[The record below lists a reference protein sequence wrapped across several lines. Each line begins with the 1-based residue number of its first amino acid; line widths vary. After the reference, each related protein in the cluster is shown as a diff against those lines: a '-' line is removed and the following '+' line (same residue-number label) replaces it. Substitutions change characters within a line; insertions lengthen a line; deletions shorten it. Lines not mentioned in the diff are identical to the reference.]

1 MKLMEK
7 TKKLKILML
16 EDSRDDAGLIER
28 TLRKDQLDFVTERVD
43 TRDDFNNSLKR
54 FQPDVIL
61 SDHGMPEFNSIEAL
75 KICSKE
81 RIYSPFILVTGTV
94 SEEFAAT
101 CLKLGADDYIL
112 KSNLSRLPSAI
123 LRALKERKLIYLKRE
138 ARRALRKQNES
149 LLKANQELL
158 KVNHELDNFV
168 YSVSHNL
175 RGPLTSVL
183 GLLQL
188 ARLEGPS
195 KELAAIHTMI
205 NSSILRLDDTLEEI
219 IDYSKN
225 ARNDIE
231 VEEINL
237 EQFIRDTIKKIE
249 VRGQKD
255 VNWMIEVDNQSAV
268 KTDKTRLRVIVTN
281 ILSNAVQY
289 SDNAKEPLVAITAVA
304 TPGNLNFTIR
314 DNGIGIK
321 TEVLPRV
328 FEMFFR
334 GTESSQGAGLGLY
347 VTRETIKR
355 MKGTIDVT
363 SEWGVGTTVS
373 FTVPNAS

>member
-1 MKLMEK
+1 MEK

-28 TLRKDQLDFVTERVD
+28 TLRKDQIDFVTERVD
-43 TRDDFNNSLKR
+43 TREDFNQSLLN

-61 SDHGMPEFNSIEAL
+61 SDHGMPAFNSIEAL
-75 KICSKE
+75 KICMKE
-81 RIYSPFILVTGTV
+81 RKFAPFILVTGTV

-175 RGPLTSVL
+175 RGPLTSVM
-183 GLLQL
+183 GLIKLAQL
-188 ARLEGPS
+188 EEQS
-195 KELAAIHTMI
+195 KGLTTIHTMI
-205 NSSILRLDDTLEEI
+205 NSSIMRLDETLGEI

-237 EQFIRDTIKKIE
+237 EQLIRTAIDKLGF
-249 VRGQKD
+249 RDQNHN
-255 VNWMIEVDNQSAV
+255 VNWMIEVENHVSV
-268 KTDKTRLRVIVTN
+268 KTDKTRLGVILNN
-281 ILSNAVQY
+281 ILSNAMQY
-289 SDNAKEPLVAITAVA
+289 RDTRKESVISISATA
-304 TPGNLNFTIR
+304 TTGHLKILIK

-321 TEVLPRV
+321 KEILPRV

-334 GTESSQGAGLGLY
+334 GTEESQGAGLGLY
-347 VTRETIKR
+347 VANEIIRR
-355 MKGTIDVT
+355 MKGSIEIT
-363 SEWGVGTTVS
+363 SELGTGTTVE
-373 FTVPNAS
+373 FTIPNAS

>member
-1 MKLMEK
+1 MEK

-28 TLRKDQLDFVTERVD
+28 TLRKDQIDFVTERVD
-43 TRDDFNNSLKR
+43 TREDFNQSLLN

-61 SDHGMPEFNSIEAL
+61 SDHGMPAFNSIEAL
-75 KICSKE
+75 KICMKE
-81 RIYSPFILVTGTV
+81 RKFAPFILVTGTV

-175 RGPLTSVL
+175 RGPLTSVM
-183 GLLQL
+183 GLIKLAQL
-188 ARLEGPS
+188 EDQS
-195 KELAAIHTMI
+195 KGLTTIHTMI
-205 NSSILRLDDTLEEI
+205 NSSVMRLDETLGEI

-237 EQFIRDTIKKIE
+237 EQLIRTAINKLGFRD
-249 VRGQKD
+249 QSHN
-255 VNWMIEVDNQSAV
+255 VNWMIEVENHVSV
-268 KTDKTRLRVIVTN
+268 KTDKTRLGVILNN
-281 ILSNAVQY
+281 ILSNAMQY
-289 SDNAKEPLVAITAVA
+289 RDTRKESVISISATA
-304 TPGNLNFTIR
+304 TTGHLKILIK

-321 TEVLPRV
+321 KEILPRV

-334 GTESSQGAGLGLY
+334 GTEESQGAGLGLY
-347 VTRETIKR
+347 VANEIIRR
-355 MKGTIDVT
+355 MKGSIEIT
-363 SEWGVGTTVS
+363 SVFGTGTTVE
-373 FTVPNAS
+373 FTIPNAS